1 MKILSPFG
9 LAIALP
15 LLASALL
22 APGCATPLE
31 FSGCD
36 ATEVNDPTKKCEVI
50 YAVASE
56 FEGDASVNGQGGT
69 PSGTGGSGN
78 PSQGGSGNPAQGGSG
93 NPSQGGS
100 GNPAQGGSGNPGTG
114 GTGQGGTAQAG
125 GAGDGGGGA
134 AGSGTAGTATGGTAG
149 TGTVAPVFNNAS
161 CDFVDRSGCENL
173 GCQNCRVDDTYCA
186 QQCPLVVDCASDN
199 VACLSAADPLCG
211 RRDGAAEQA
220 CTELVEMS
228 GNLNPSVG
236 SATSFA
242 RPLVECLCSTP
253 RP

>member
-9 LAIALP
+9 LALALP
-15 LLASALL
+15 LVAVQ
-22 APGCATPLE
+22 GCATPVE

-36 ATEVNDPTKKCEVI
+36 ATEISANCDVI

-69 PSGTGGSGN
+69 PSGGTGGSGN
-78 PSQGGSGNPAQGGSG
+78 PAQGGSGNPAQGGSG
-93 NPSQGGS
+93 NPAQGGS
-100 GNPAQGGSGNPGTG
+100 GNPAQGGTGNAGNG

-125 GAGDGGGGA
+125 GAGEGGA
-134 AGSGTAGTATGGTAG
+134 AGSGTGGTASGGTGGTGSG
-149 TGTVAPVFNNAS
+149 TPVFSNAS
-161 CDFVDRSGCENL
+161 CDFAVQTGCENL
-173 GCQNCRVDDTYCA
+173 GCQNCGANDTYCQ
-186 QQCPLVVDCASDN
+186 QQCPLVVACAEDN
-199 VACLSAADPLCG
+199 IACLSAADPLCG
-211 RRDGAAEQA
+211 RRDGNAEQA
-220 CTELVEMS
+220 CTDLVEMS

-242 RPLVECLCSTP
+242 RPLVECLCS